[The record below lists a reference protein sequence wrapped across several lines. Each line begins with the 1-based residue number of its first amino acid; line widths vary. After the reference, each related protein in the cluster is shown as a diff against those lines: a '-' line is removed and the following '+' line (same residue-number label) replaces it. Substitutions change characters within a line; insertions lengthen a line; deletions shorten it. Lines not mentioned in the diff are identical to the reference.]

1 MSTYWEQQRERSTL
15 GALHLLIWC
24 AGFFGRFLLRIALW
38 FIVGYFF
45 ITSPRAI
52 RASRNA
58 LRRLMHREPRWW
70 HIYLHFYYFAS
81 CALDRVYFLKG
92 RTRGFNIEVSR
103 PDDVAA
109 IAARNTGCLLIV
121 AHLGSF
127 EPLRMMGTQQRK
139 LPISILMDRKQG
151 EMLIKLFESI
161 NPGFALQ
168 IIDASQRGPELV
180 LQLRDALQAG
190 RMVCIMAD
198 RARADERAIAV
209 QFCGEAVR
217 FAEGPWTLASALGV
231 PVILGFG
238 LYLGGKKYHA
248 CFELFAEKLVT
259 SRASR
264 ATDLQACAQRYAQR
278 LEHYARQ
285 APYNWFNF
293 YDYWHDEVANKES
306 VSS

>member
-1 MSTYWEQQRERSTL
+1 MSTYWEQQRERSTR
-15 GALHLLIWC
+15 GALRLLIWC

-45 ITSPRAI
+45 LTSPRAV
-52 RASRNA
+52 RASRFA
-58 LRRLMHREPRWW
+58 LRRLMNREPRWW
-70 HIYLHFYYFAS
+70 HIYLHFYYFAA
-81 CALDRVYFLKG
+81 CGLDRLYFLKG
-92 RTRGFNIEVSR
+92 RNRCFDIKVSR

-109 IAARNTGCLLIV
+109 VTTRSNGCLLIV

-127 EPLRMMGTQQRK
+127 EPLRMMGTQQRN

-151 EMLIKLFESI
+151 EMLVKMLEDI
-161 NPGFALQ
+161 NPDFALQ

-198 RARADERAIAV
+198 RAREDERAIGV
-209 QFCGEAVR
+209 QFCGETVR
-217 FAEGPWTLASALGV
+217 FAEGPWTLANALGV

-238 LYLGGKKYHA
+238 LYLGGNRYHA
-248 CFELFAEKLVT
+248 CFELFAEKL
-259 SRASR
+259 SASR
-264 ATDLQACAQRYAQR
+264 ATRAAELQACAQRYAQR
-278 LEHYARQ
+278 LEHYARM

-293 YDYWHDEVANKES
+293 YDYWHDEV
-306 VSS
+306 VSEKPASI